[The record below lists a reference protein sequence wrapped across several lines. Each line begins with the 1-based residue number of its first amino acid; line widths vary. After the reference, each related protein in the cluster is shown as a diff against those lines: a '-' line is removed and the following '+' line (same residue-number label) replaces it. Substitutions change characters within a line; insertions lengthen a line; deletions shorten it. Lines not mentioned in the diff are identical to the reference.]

1 MRNSVVIRLLA
12 ISASLFG
19 LLFTSPIFAV
29 DDDLDRKAKWQEMK
43 AQFDTDG
50 DGQLNDAERQAFR
63 EDRQQKRFAEV
74 DANGDGQ
81 ISFEEQSAAREK
93 RREKMIARF
102 DTNGDGELDET
113 ERQAA
118 KEARKKMRHC
128 RKSAKES
135 MTNQATSI

>member
-1 MRNSVVIRLLA
+1 MKNSVVIRLLA
-12 ISASLFG
+12 ISASLLG
-19 LLFTSPIFAV
+19 LLFTGSAFAADEDV
-29 DDDLDRKAKWQEMK
+29 DRKAKWQEMK
-43 AQFDTDG
+43 AQFDVDG

-74 DANGDGQ
+74 DTNGDGQ

-102 DTNGDGELDET
+102 DVNGDGELDET

-128 RKSAKES
+128 REGAKES
-135 MTNQATSI
+135 MANQAISI